1 MCVVSLKKTYIL
13 REMLCRHISLQGFMS
28 ALYPS
33 SVFSSSL
40 TTMSSDVPWCL
51 SVGWLV
57 GRLVGWLVGWSV
69 GDLFSFHT
77 APLKAPLSVC
87 LSKKAFNFFIFN
99 FLISRYFQVKWNT
112 YRSSKYRSIK
122 KGYFLNLFHSSVAV
136 LLPPQFLL
144 RLFFKFRRVTAGFAN
159 WFTKLPK
166 NCRFW
171 FLQS

>member
-1 MCVVSLKKTYIL
+1 MCISVTINHITDPFLHSLHLSPLIGS
-13 REMLCRHISLQGFMS
+13 EISLW
-28 ALYPS
+28 
-33 SVFSSSL
+33 SSL
-40 TTMSSDVPWCL
+40 
-51 SVGWLV
+51 SVC
-57 GRLVGWLVGWSV
+57 RLVGWLVGWSV